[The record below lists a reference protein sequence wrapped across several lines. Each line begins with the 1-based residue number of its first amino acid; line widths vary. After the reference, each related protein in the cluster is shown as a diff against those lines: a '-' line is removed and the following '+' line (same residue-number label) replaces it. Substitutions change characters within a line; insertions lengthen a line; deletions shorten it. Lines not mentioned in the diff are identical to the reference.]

1 MLYWLQYYM
10 INDVAWIDNA
20 HTEGFSL
27 NDFCYK
33 PISGEGCI
41 VESPMQYFHDN
52 LDSLSAY
59 KNGDGADS
67 IKVLATCVTPLPGES
82 RACFDAIGTPVL
94 TYAVF
99 GDTQCQN
106 VASECD

>member
-1 MLYWLQYYM
+1 MLYYLQQAM
-10 INDVAWIDNA
+10 INDIAWMDDE
-20 HTEGFSL
+20 HKTGFSL

-99 GDTQCQN
+99 GDT
-106 VASECD
+106 